1 MTFNELQPGEPT
13 EAAHRGPGAEPPFS
27 DREVPMDPA
36 YPRMSDAMHAWL
48 DGEAPASSVR
58 LLERSRDV
66 DFWLRLAEDF
76 SARRSARPRA
86 GFASR
91 VMAAIPRHPA
101 E

>member
-1 MTFNELQPGEPT
+1 VRFNELQPGEPAD
-13 EAAHRGPGAEPPFS
+13 AAHRGPGAEPPFS

-66 DFWLRLAEDF
+66 DFWNRLTEDF

-86 GFASR
+86 GFAAR
-91 VMAAIPRHPA
+91 VMAAIPRHPT